1 MKSFGVETSGS
12 VAKCRLFSQASC
24 VAAITKTERR
34 PGHIDDSIRVACF
47 GYWEMAIE
55 QWHLGILGTNNSFLA
70 PTSQCSKQ
78 PFLAR
83 NFFRRL
89 SLGTSYMMHGTCLS
103 CVLDR
108 LTVLAYFTVQLLGL
122 LELLGLLV
130 RDSVLNF
137 DSSDAGGLKRDEWSK
152 RRGFGSCKV
161 WRRCAPK
168 RDSYEAGLYQK
179 NICISC
185 F

>member
-12 VAKCRLFSQASC
+12 VVKCRLFSQASC

-34 PGHIDDSIRVACF
+34 PGHTDDSIRVACF
-47 GYWEMAIE
+47 EYWEMAIE

-89 SLGTSYMMHGTCLS
+89 SLGTSYMMHGTCLF

-130 RDSVLNF
+130 RSVLNF
-137 DSSDAGGLKRDEWSK
+137 DSSDAGGLKRDE
-152 RRGFGSCKV
+152 
-161 WRRCAPK
+161 
-168 RDSYEAGLYQK
+168 
-179 NICISC
+179 
-185 F
+185 

>member
-1 MKSFGVETSGS
+1 MAEKNCRTQKGPFGDNISKPPARRTCIHTVHLLLKHRQPRLVSKLRGLVKSFGVETSGS

-78 PFLAR
+78 PFLAQLFSETEPR
-83 NFFRRL
+83 YFIYDAWHL
-89 SLGTSYMMHGTCLS
+89 SVLCLGS
-103 CVLDR
+103 LDC
-108 LTVLAYFTVQLLGL
+108 LGL
-122 LELLGLLV
+122 LHC
-130 RDSVLNF
+130 SVTWV
-137 DSSDAGGLKRDEWSK
+137 A
-152 RRGFGSCKV
+152 
-161 WRRCAPK
+161 
-168 RDSYEAGLYQK
+168 
-179 NICISC
+179 
-185 F
+185 